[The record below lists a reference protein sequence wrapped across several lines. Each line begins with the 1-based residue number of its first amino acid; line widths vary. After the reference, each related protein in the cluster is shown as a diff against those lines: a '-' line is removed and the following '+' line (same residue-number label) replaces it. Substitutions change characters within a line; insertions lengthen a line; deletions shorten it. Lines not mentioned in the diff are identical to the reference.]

1 VGGAEKGRAVSDLEG
16 LKAEVKKLSAK
27 AMQLK
32 MDLHDLS
39 EELPQNWTSIL
50 DVAQRTYDA
59 FSLLDAKRAELK
71 NLEVEA
77 MAKAG

>member
-1 VGGAEKGRAVSDLEG
+1 MADVEALRTEI
-16 LKAEVKKLSAK
+16 KKLSAK
-27 AMQLK
+27 AIKLK

-59 FSLLDAKRAELK
+59 FSQLDSKRAELK
-71 NLEVEA
+71 TAENSLSL
-77 MAKAG
+77 KASLDR